1 MKRGRLI
8 VIAAPSGAGKTSL
21 VKALLAPFAV
31 ELVPQ
36 AELGI
41 RPAVE
46 TGTTFL
52 ENALI
57 KSHHAARHA
66 HLPAIADDSG
76 LEVEALGGRPGVW
89 SARFAGEAASDEDNL
104 RHLLAELH
112 DVPDEF
118 RQARYQCVIVF
129 VRSVGDQTPLIARG
143 TWQGSIAHTPRGQGG
158 FGYDPVFVPAGGHR
172 TAAELASAEKHA
184 VSHRGQAL
192 RALVAMLESGGYIPA
207 P

>member
-1 MKRGRLI
+1 MTRAVL
-8 VIAAPSGAGKTSL
+8 ASANPGKL
-21 VKALLAPFAV
+21 REFAALLAPFAV
-31 ELVPQ
+31 QLVPQ
-36 AELGI
+36 AQFGV
-41 RPAVE
+41 RPAAE

-57 KSHHAARHA
+57 KAHHAARHA
-66 HLPAIADDSG
+66 HLPALADDSG

-89 SARFAGEAASDEDNL
+89 SARFAGEAASDEENL

-129 VRSVGDQTPLIARG
+129 VRSVGDQTPLVARG
-143 TWQGSIAHTPRGQGG
+143 TWQGSIAHLPRGQGG
-158 FGYDPVFVPAGGHR
+158 FGYDPVFVPAGER
-172 TAAELASAEKHA
+172 RSAAQLASAEKNA

-192 RALVAMLESGGYIPA
+192 RALVAMLGSQGYIRP